1 MNNNIEFFN
10 LNHDGDSA
18 VVRILNTTVDE
29 IEVKGIHFIDLQGK
43 KKAVACLGEGNCP
56 LCDVSQPVSRLC
68 VHLWDYTDNKEKIW
82 NRTPNQNF
90 LNSLN
95 EVVDSWGDL
104 CDSVLKIT
112 REGDNFPKYSITVLN
127 PKKYPF
133 PEDAITKDNINE
145 KVSYRLATYRSAEE
159 LEEYVRTGFLPDHVK
174 KQSTWVP
181 KDEWIKRKKEEEKE
195 KSAKSAVSEDSDN
208 SSDEADVSDFDDPF
222 M

>member
-18 VVRILNTTVDE
+18 IVRILNTTVDE
-29 IEVKGIHFIDLQGK
+29 IEVKGVHFIDLQGK

-56 LCDVSQPVSRLC
+56 LCDVNQPVSRLC

-127 PKKYPF
+127 PNKYPF

-181 KDEWIKRKKEEEKE
+181 KDEWVKRKKEEEKE
-195 KSAKSAVSEDSDN
+195 KSVKSAVSEDSNN
-208 SSDEADVSDFDDPF
+208 SSNEVNVSDFDDPF

>member
-1 MNNNIEFFN
+1 MNNIEFFN

-18 VVRILNTTVDE
+18 IVRILNTTVDE
-29 IEVKGIHFIDLQGK
+29 IEVKGIHYIDLQGK

-56 LCDVSQPVSRLC
+56 LCDVNPSVARLC

-82 NRTPNQNF
+82 SRTPNQNF

-104 CDSVLKIT
+104 CDSVIKIT
-112 REGDNFPKYSITVLN
+112 RIGDNFPKYTVTVLN
-127 PKKYPF
+127 PKKYPL
-133 PEDAITKDNINE
+133 PESITKENINE
-145 KVSYRLATYRSAEE
+145 KVAYRLATYRSAEE

-181 KDEWIKRKKEEEKE
+181 KEEWLKRKKEEEE
-195 KSAKSAVSEDSDN
+195 KNGSSKKPTVSDDSTDSSNEDS
-208 SSDEADVSDFDDPF
+208 SDFDDPF

>member
-1 MNNNIEFFN
+1 MNNIEFFN
-10 LNHDGDSA
+10 LNHDGDNA
-18 VVRILNTTVDE
+18 IVRILNTTVDE
-29 IEVKGIHFIDLQGK
+29 IEVKGIHYIDLQGK

-56 LCDVSQPVSRLC
+56 LCDVNQPVTRLC

-82 NRTPNQNF
+82 SRTPNQNF

-104 CDSVLKIT
+104 CDSVIKIT
-112 REGDNFPKYSITVLN
+112 RSGDNFPKYTVTVLN
-127 PKKYPF
+127 PNKYPL
-133 PEDAITKDNINE
+133 PESITKDNINE
-145 KVSYRLATYRSAEE
+145 KVAYRLATYRSAEE

-181 KDEWIKRKKEEEKE
+181 KEEWLKRKKEEEE
-195 KSAKSAVSEDSDN
+195 KNGSSKKPTVSDDSTDSSNEDS
-208 SSDEADVSDFDDPF
+208 SDFDDPF

>member
-1 MNNNIEFFN
+1 MNDIEFFN
-10 LNHDGDSA
+10 LSHDGDSA
-18 VVRILNTTVDE
+18 IVRILNTTVDE
-29 IEVKGIHFIDLQGK
+29 IEVKGVHFISVPGQEK

-56 LCDVSQPVSRLC
+56 LCDVNQPVQRLC

-90 LNSLN
+90 LNALN

-104 CDSVLKIT
+104 CDSVIKIA
-112 REGDNFPKYSITVLN
+112 RSGDNYPKYSITVLN

-133 PEDAITKDNINE
+133 PDAITKDNINE

-174 KQSTWVP
+174 KKSSWVP
-181 KDEWIKRKKEEEKE
+181 KEEWLKKKQEED
-195 KSAKSAVSEDSDN
+195 KSAKSVAHEDSDD
-208 SSDEADVSDFDDPF
+208 SPGVVDASDFDDPF